1 MISAND
7 VNNNNTFFGKYFII
21 LDTKPKVTNN
31 DSMSG
36 VSVASL
42 IIIKESCRA
51 IFGLVSSL
59 LF

>member
-1 MISAND
+1 MISANG
-7 VNNNNTFFGKYFII
+7 VNNNNTFFGKYYII
-21 LDTKPKVTNN
+21 LDSKPKVTNN

-36 VSVASL
+36 FSVASL
-42 IIIKESCRA
+42 IIKESCRA